1 MHFYLFV
8 FHLQIGR
15 LDHNYSHQIQEQSVI
30 TPHSLVHGQQLCEI
44 MYSFQLSLQG
54 PSFS

>member
-44 MYSFQLSLQG
+44 MYSFQVSLQG